1 MKMKR
6 VFNIIFHAIFWLWN
20 IAFLL
25 IVYAGIFP
33 QVGSQLIAATFTGEV
48 PSEFFLTFVA
58 LIAVPTVCTLVGAL
72 RFRKQPLQ
80 LLRLFYGIE
89 APLFLLCL
97 IRLFLLRELT
107 PASLQIVGTLVVCI
121 AAFLVDLL
129 YGYIGQHE
137 RLATRPRRLL
147 AGLQLGCHTLMVLA
161 GLYAGVLL
169 LFYALPI
176 FWVVL
181 QEFFKFR
188 WLGELVR
195 MLTWENLYWSWW
207 LPVGFLLFCF
217 SSTLFVVMPSAF
229 TALYLY
235 SGRRVW
241 KAFATEYGRNRAIA
255 GSVTVVVAWMTIFLL
270 LQQQPQIQA
279 FSLLKNPAQTDSSRQ
294 ALLAKSDVIRS
305 GLVNAYLSSYR
316 YLSTREENNHIQ
328 AMYSS
333 VFDWAE
339 PEAQV
344 LQNFYNQLMSPFLYN
359 GSRSDGEKAA
369 KLYAEFFDV
378 PIQRTEQETIQHA
391 LQSTANRDEAKAG
404 LLNINQRKVWL
415 RSQQITVK
423 PQGDWADIELH
434 EVYNNQTTDLQE
446 VFYSFSLPESAT
458 ITGLWLGDTDNRQRR
473 FPFTVSPRGAA
484 QKVYTEQ
491 VRQRV
496 DPALLEQVGPRH
508 YRLRAFP
515 IPAKP
520 SAFRGNVPQQGPTEM
535 HLWLTYKV
543 MQQDAGWAMPQLG
556 EKRNI
561 FWTKDTKRIYNGQA
575 VKNSEDWLPSFISA
589 DGKRQ
594 PTLHQVNL
602 PSGYRISA
610 KPLSNQ
616 DYSFPQGKRFAV
628 VLDSSR
634 SMASH
639 TKELSQTFRWLKEKG
654 FADNTFANND
664 ADLYL
669 TASTG
674 AQPKRIDDIQRFDA
688 EKMTFYGTLQP
699 KQILQQFAQLRGDT
713 PYDAVLVVTDEG
725 SYELSDDKT
734 DVPAMPASLWMVH
747 IGGKLPPAY
756 DDATLRAI
764 QDSRGGVSTKI
775 PEVMQRLAT
784 QAALGDSV
792 VGVVDGYAWSME
804 KPLQEASVPAGATS
818 QNGFEPVAARQLVLG
833 LSKEKAQEQLV
844 QLDTM
849 HAVAKS
855 FGIVTPYSSMIVLV
869 NDQQREALKKA
880 EQQSDRFNRKVEN
893 GNEQL
898 TQPSNPL
905 NVSGVP
911 EPEEWM
917 LMGMIA
923 IALVFISR
931 RQQPTVS

>member
-1 MKMKR
+1 MKMKV

-33 QVGSQLIAATFTGEV
+33 QVGTQLIAATFTGEL

-80 LLRLFYGIE
+80 LLRLFYGVE

-107 PASLQIVGTLVVCI
+107 PASIQIVGTLVVCI
-121 AAFLVDLL
+121 AAFLLDLL
-129 YGYIGQHE
+129 YGYIGQQE
-137 RLATRPRRLL
+137 SIATKPRRFL
-147 AGLQLGCHTLMVLA
+147 AWLQVGFHTLMLLT
-161 GLYAGVLL
+161 GLYAGVML
-169 LFYALPI
+169 LFYAMPT

-181 QEFFKFR
+181 LEFFKFR
-188 WLGELVR
+188 WLEVLVR
-195 MLTWENLYWSWW
+195 MLTWDNLAWSWW
-207 LPVGFLLFCF
+207 LPLGFLLFCF

-229 TALYLY
+229 ASLYLY

-241 KAFATEYGRNRAIA
+241 KAFATQYGRNRAIA
-255 GSVTVVVAWMTIFLL
+255 SSITVVVAWLTIFLI
-270 LQQQPQIQA
+270 LQQQPQLQA

-294 ALLAKSDVIRS
+294 ALLAKSDTIRT
-305 GLVNAYLSSYR
+305 GLLNAYLSSYR
-316 YLSTREENNHIQ
+316 YLSNRQENNHIR

-333 VFDWAE
+333 VFGL
-339 PEAQV
+339 PESSTQV

-359 GSRSDGEKAA
+359 GSYSDGEKAA

-378 PIQRTEQETIQHA
+378 PIQKAEQEAIQHA
-391 LQSTANRDEAKAG
+391 LQSTANREEAKAG
-404 LLNINQRKVWL
+404 LLNINQKKVWL

-434 EVYNNQTTDLQE
+434 EIYDNQTTNLQE

-484 QKVYTEQ
+484 QKVYTAQ
-491 VRQRV
+491 VRERV

-515 IPAKP
+515 VPAKP
-520 SAFRGNVPQQGPTEM
+520 SAFRGNVSQQGPTEM

-561 FWTKDTKRIYNGQA
+561 FWTKDTKRIYNGKA
-575 VKNSEDWLPSFISA
+575 VKSSEDWLPSFISA
-589 DGKRQ
+589 EGKRQ

-602 PSGYRISA
+602 PSGYRISV
-610 KPLSNQ
+610 KPLGNN
-616 DYSFPQGKRFAV
+616 DYSFPQNKRFAI

-654 FADNTFANND
+654 FADNSFANND

-669 TASTG
+669 SASTG
-674 AQPKRIDDIQRFDA
+674 AQPKRIDDIQRFDVA
-688 EKMTFYGTLQP
+688 KMTFYGTLQP

-734 DVPAMPASLWMVH
+734 DVPAIPASLWMVH

-804 KPLQEASVPAGATS
+804 KPLQEASVQVGAIS
-818 QNGFEPVAARQLVLG
+818 RNGFEPVAARQLVLG

-849 HAVAKS
+849 HTVAKS

-880 EQQSDRFNRKVEN
+880 EQESDRFNRKVEN

-898 TQPSNPL
+898 SQPFNPF
-905 NVSGVP
+905 NISGVP

>member
-1 MKMKR
+1 MKV

-33 QVGSQLIAATFTGEV
+33 QVGTQLIAATFTGEL

-80 LLRLFYGIE
+80 LLRLFYGVE

-107 PASLQIVGTLVVCI
+107 PASIQIVGTLVVCI
-121 AAFLVDLL
+121 AAFLLDLL
-129 YGYIGQHE
+129 YGYIGQQE
-137 RLATRPRRLL
+137 SIATKPRRFL
-147 AGLQLGCHTLMVLA
+147 AWLQVGFHTLMLLT
-161 GLYAGVLL
+161 GLYAGVML
-169 LFYALPI
+169 LFYAMPT

-181 QEFFKFR
+181 LEFFKFR
-188 WLGELVR
+188 WLEVLVR
-195 MLTWENLYWSWW
+195 MLTWDNLAWSWW
-207 LPVGFLLFCF
+207 LPLGFLLFCF

-229 TALYLY
+229 ASLYLY

-241 KAFATEYGRNRAIA
+241 KAFATQYGRNRAIA
-255 GSVTVVVAWMTIFLL
+255 SSITVVVAWLTIFLI
-270 LQQQPQIQA
+270 LQQQPQLQA

-294 ALLAKSDVIRS
+294 ALLAKSDTIRT
-305 GLVNAYLSSYR
+305 GLLNAYLSSYR
-316 YLSTREENNHIQ
+316 YLSNRQENNHIR

-333 VFDWAE
+333 VFGL
-339 PEAQV
+339 PESSTQV

-359 GSRSDGEKAA
+359 GSYSDGEKAA

-378 PIQRTEQETIQHA
+378 PIQKAEQEAIQHA
-391 LQSTANRDEAKAG
+391 LQSTANREEAKAG
-404 LLNINQRKVWL
+404 LLNINQKKVWL

-434 EVYNNQTTDLQE
+434 EIYDNQTTNLQE

-484 QKVYTEQ
+484 QKVYTAQ
-491 VRQRV
+491 VRERV

-515 IPAKP
+515 VPAKP
-520 SAFRGNVPQQGPTEM
+520 SAFRGNVSQQGPTEM

-561 FWTKDTKRIYNGQA
+561 FWTKDTKRIYNGKA
-575 VKNSEDWLPSFISA
+575 VKSSEDWLPSFISA
-589 DGKRQ
+589 EGKRQ

-602 PSGYRISA
+602 PSGYRISV
-610 KPLSNQ
+610 KPLGNN
-616 DYSFPQGKRFAV
+616 DYSFPQNKRFAI

-639 TKELSQTFRWLKEKG
+639 TQQLSQTFRWLKEKG
-654 FADNTFANND
+654 FADNSFANND

-669 TASTG
+669 SASTG
-674 AQPKRIDDIQRFDA
+674 AQPKRIDDIQRFDVA
-688 EKMTFYGTLQP
+688 KMTFYGTLQP

-734 DVPAMPASLWMVH
+734 DVPAIPASLWMVH

-804 KPLQEASVPAGATS
+804 KPLQEASVQVGAIS
-818 QNGFEPVAARQLVLG
+818 RNGFEPVAARQLVLG

-849 HAVAKS
+849 HTVAKS

-880 EQQSDRFNRKVEN
+880 EQESDRFNRKVEN

-898 TQPSNPL
+898 SQPFNPF
-905 NVSGVP
+905 NISGVP

>member
-1 MKMKR
+1 MKMKV

-33 QVGSQLIAATFTGEV
+33 QVGTQLIAATFTGEL

-80 LLRLFYGIE
+80 LLRLFYGVE

-107 PASLQIVGTLVVCI
+107 PASIQIVGTLVVCI
-121 AAFLVDLL
+121 AAFLLDLL
-129 YGYIGQHE
+129 YGYIGQQE
-137 RLATRPRRLL
+137 SIATKPRRFL
-147 AGLQLGCHTLMVLA
+147 AWLQVGFHTLMLLT
-161 GLYAGVLL
+161 GLYAGVML
-169 LFYALPI
+169 LFYAMPT

-195 MLTWENLYWSWW
+195 MLTWDNLAWSWW
-207 LPVGFLLFCF
+207 LPLGFLLFCF

-229 TALYLY
+229 ASLYLY

-241 KAFATEYGRNRAIA
+241 KAFATQYGRNRAIA
-255 GSVTVVVAWMTIFLL
+255 SSITVVVAWLTIFLI
-270 LQQQPQIQA
+270 LQQQPQLQA

-294 ALLAKSDVIRS
+294 ALLAKSDTIRT
-305 GLVNAYLSSYR
+305 GLLNAYLSSYR
-316 YLSTREENNHIQ
+316 YLSNRQENNHIR

-333 VFDWAE
+333 VFGL
-339 PEAQV
+339 PESSTQV

-359 GSRSDGEKAA
+359 GSYSDGEKAA

-378 PIQRTEQETIQHA
+378 PIQKAEQEAIQHA
-391 LQSTANRDEAKAG
+391 LQSTANREEAKAG
-404 LLNINQRKVWL
+404 LLNINQKKVWL

-434 EVYNNQTTDLQE
+434 EIYDNQTTNLQE

-484 QKVYTEQ
+484 QKVYTAQ
-491 VRQRV
+491 VRERV

-515 IPAKP
+515 VPAKP
-520 SAFRGNVPQQGPTEM
+520 SAFRGNVSQQGPTEM

-561 FWTKDTKRIYNGQA
+561 FWTKDTKRIYNGKA
-575 VKNSEDWLPSFISA
+575 VKSSEDWLPSFISA
-589 DGKRQ
+589 EGKRQ

-602 PSGYRISA
+602 PSGYRISV
-610 KPLSNQ
+610 KPLGNN
-616 DYSFPQGKRFAV
+616 DYSFPQNKRFAI

-639 TKELSQTFRWLKEKG
+639 TQQLSQTFRWLKEKG
-654 FADNTFANND
+654 FADNSFANND

-669 TASTG
+669 SASTG
-674 AQPKRIDDIQRFDA
+674 AQPKRIDDIQRFDVA
-688 EKMTFYGTLQP
+688 KMTFYGTLQP

-734 DVPAMPASLWMVH
+734 DVPAIPASLWMVH

-804 KPLQEASVPAGATS
+804 KPLQEASVQVGAIS
-818 QNGFEPVAARQLVLG
+818 RNGFEPVAARQLVLG

-849 HAVAKS
+849 HTVAKS

-880 EQQSDRFNRKVEN
+880 EQESDRFNRKVEN

-898 TQPSNPL
+898 SQPFNPF
-905 NVSGVP
+905 NISGVP